1 MAWSKT
7 TRISIMLA
15 IDVAFFLVEL
25 ISGFLVHSLAL
36 MADAFHML
44 NDIISLIIGLW
55 AVTVAQRA
63 TTNKFSYG
71 WVRAEILGAAFNAV
85 FLIAL
90 CVSIILEALTRF
102 IEPQEVSNPK
112 LILIVG
118 CCGLVSNL
126 VGFVVLGGHGHDHG
140 DHSHDDDHDHGH
152 DHVHKH
158 DNIAA
163 AEEGRATA
171 TQALVDE
178 RGPVTDVLP
187 EVAIARARAANASP
201 QTVRHI
207 QFDQSENGRKLNHHE
222 RGGSRGSIPRGRERR
237 RAGSLKHSRLT
248 SIDDFSIHP
257 ASFRQDII
265 EHSRSNC
272 NEAETDDSSIEENSP
287 DHSGRDESA
296 VDETTPLIPN
306 ERGADKASA
315 HKDKRTS
322 RSRSSR
328 RFLRVR
334 RDSGTH
340 LDHHHNRPK
349 SKTRKGHGHGHNHA
363 DMGMNAMILHVL
375 GDALGN
381 VGVIATALIIWL
393 TDWPGRFYADPA
405 VSLFI
410 TLIILKSAIPL
421 TKATAQVLLQATPD
435 HINLQDIKEDIQALP
450 GVISCHHVHIWQL
463 SDTKVVASLH
473 VQVAFP
479 ITDEGGEKYMKLA
492 KQARKC
498 LHAYGI
504 HSATIQPEFCLDDD
518 CNHVDDGSMTLDG
531 QASPRYGGD
540 VCLLECVDDCEGQ
553 GCCTNPSQAASKA
566 GSTHRSSHSVTDDHE
581 LDHGHEHDGGD
592 GQHSHNHPH
601 EH

>member
-15 IDVAFFLVEL
+15 IDIAFFLVEL

-44 NDIISLIIGLW
+44 NDIISLVIGLW

-90 CVSIILEALTRF
+90 CVSIILEAITRLV
-102 IEPQEVSNPK
+102 EPQEVTNPK

-118 CCGLVSNL
+118 CCGLASNL
-126 VGFVVLGGHGHDHG
+126 AGFLVLGGHGHDHG
-140 DHSHDDDHDHGH
+140 DHSHDDEHEHGH
-152 DHVHKH
+152 EHVHEH
-158 DNIAA
+158 DDIAA

-171 TQALVDE
+171 TQVLTDE
-178 RGPVTDVLP
+178 DGPVADILP
-187 EVAIARARAANASP
+187 EVAISRARAANASP

-207 QFDQSENGRKLNHHE
+207 QFDQVENGQKLGFHE
-222 RGGSRGSIPRGRERR
+222 RGSSRGGMPRGRERR
-237 RAGSLKHSRLT
+237 RAGSLKHNRLA

-257 ASFRQDII
+257 ASFRQEII
-265 EHSRSNC
+265 DHSRSNR
-272 NEAETDDSSIEENSP
+272 NDNETDDSSNDDSSLDSP
-287 DHSGRDESA
+287 TRDESA
-296 VDETTPLIPN
+296 VDENTPLIAN
-306 ERGADKASA
+306 ERRADKGSA
-315 HKDKRTS
+315 HKDTHDH
-322 RSRSSR
+322 RSGSHHHH
-328 RFLRVR
+328 RVR

-349 SKTRKGHGHGHNHA
+349 SKSGKGHSHSHNHA

-381 VGVIATALIIWL
+381 VGVIITALIIWL
-393 TDWPGRFYADPA
+393 TDWEGRFYADPV

-410 TLIILKSAIPL
+410 TLIILRSAIPL

-450 GVISCHHVHIWQL
+450 GVVSCHHVHIWQL

-479 ITDEGGEKYMKLA
+479 ITNEGGEKYMKLA

-518 CNHVDDGSMTLDG
+518 CNHIDDGSMTLDG

-540 VCLLECVDDCEGQ
+540 VCLLECVDDCVGQ
-553 GCCTNPSQAASKA
+553 GCCTLPSQTASKA
-566 GSTHRSSHSVTDDHE
+566 GSSRRSSHSGHDHDH
-581 LDHGHEHDGGD
+581 DHGHEH
-592 GQHSHNHPH
+592 HH
-601 EH
+601 